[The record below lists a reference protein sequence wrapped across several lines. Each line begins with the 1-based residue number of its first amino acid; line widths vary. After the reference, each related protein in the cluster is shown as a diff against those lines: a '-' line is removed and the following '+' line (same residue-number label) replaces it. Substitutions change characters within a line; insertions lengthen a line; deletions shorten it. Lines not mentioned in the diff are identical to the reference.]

1 MTGIGVIDKALPD
14 ELIDEVE
21 RLIAKT
27 GWRYGWRSNN
37 NVGYAHWNQD
47 FGKAGPD
54 NGLDITDRLP
64 DVLKAAWD
72 YLQSVYFPN
81 TTLIRCYANSHTFGV
96 EGYPHTDSSRNCDT
110 TMLIYMNRKWLREW
124 GGETTVYDGDVIRYT
139 ELPKFNKGF
148 AFNGADWHAARAVS
162 RVCPELRITLMFKFA
177 PKDCDTVRDGIQR
190 LLMRIGANKI
200 PHSKRNL
207 MKHLLGV
214 YDALKA
220 AGCSETVCK
229 AGGLHSVFGTNYFTT
244 VAIADEG
251 KKEVEDL
258 VGLEAMKLIELF
270 STINRPQVLTHDNLE
285 LALTAGGT
293 VLVTEQQLEDLKDI
307 ECANLADQSALA
319 KHPSLQS
326 RWTQKLKKE

>member
-1 MTGIGVIDKALPD
+1 
-14 ELIDEVE
+14 
-21 RLIAKT
+21 
-27 GWRYGWRSNN
+27 
-37 NVGYAHWNQD
+37 
-47 FGKAGPD
+47 
-54 NGLDITDRLP
+54 
-64 DVLKAAWD
+64 
-72 YLQSVYFPN
+72 
-81 TTLIRCYANSHTFGV
+81 
-96 EGYPHTDSSRNCDT
+96 
-110 TMLIYMNRKWLREW
+110 
-124 GGETTVYDGDVIRYT
+124 
-139 ELPKFNKGF
+139 
-148 AFNGADWHAARAVS
+148 
-162 RVCPELRITLMFKFA
+162 
-177 PKDCDTVRDGIQR
+177 
-190 LLMRIGANKI
+190 
-200 PHSKRNL
+200 

-258 VGLEAMKLIELF
+258 VGIEAMKLIELF
-270 STINRPQVLTHDNLE
+270 STINRPQVLTHDSLE